1 MCKDQTSKP
10 WGWTVQAI
18 KTISLSLEQVTT
30 KSGFPGGSVVE
41 NPPANARDVRD
52 TDSIP
57 GWEDPLEEDVATH
70 SSILPVQVNRED
82 RGARWATVH
91 SMAKSQTRLT
101 D

>member
-1 MCKDQTSKP
+1 MCKDQTSEP

-18 KTISLSLEQVTT
+18 KTISLSVEQVTT